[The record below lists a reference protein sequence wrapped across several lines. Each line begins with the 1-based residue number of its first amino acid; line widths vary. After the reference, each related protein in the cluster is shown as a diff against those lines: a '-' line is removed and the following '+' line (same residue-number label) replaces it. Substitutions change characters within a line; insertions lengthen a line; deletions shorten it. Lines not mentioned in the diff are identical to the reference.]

1 MLGGLLAI
9 LAAATF
15 GLNSVATRRGVL
27 TGTVAQGL
35 AITVP
40 IAAPIFF
47 VATFST
53 GNLFVVGGL
62 SYKTI
67 VLLGLAGITH
77 FIVGRYANYRA
88 TKAMGANL
96 TGPIVSSSLILT
108 LILAI
113 IFLDEIITSLR
124 MFGIA
129 LILLGPM
136 ILLRSPTVLGNS
148 RQTTP
153 SKSFKP
159 KLVEGYA
166 FAILCAVA
174 FGISPI
180 LIRAALLGFG
190 DSSVGNGIVGGLIAY
205 LAATVLMGIYLMR
218 PINLRHARSIDGQA
232 AKWFILTGLFVCAS
246 QMIRFMALAIAPVSV
261 VSPIIQTSGIFRTIF
276 GWFINREHE
285 VFDAWVL
292 LGIAT
297 SIIGAMALTL
307 STEIVLTTFNLPHG
321 LMEFLSWHW
330 P

>member
-15 GLNSVATRRGVL
+15 GLNSVAIRRGVL

-40 IAAPIFF
+40 IAVPIFF
-47 VATFST
+47 VATYST
-53 GNLFVVGGL
+53 GNLFAVSGL
-62 SYKTI
+62 SGKTF
-67 VLLGLAGITH
+67 VLLAFAGITH

-96 TGPIVSSSLILT
+96 TGPIISSSLILT

-113 IFLDEIITSLR
+113 VFLDEIITSLR

-129 LILLGPM
+129 LIVLGPI
-136 ILLRSPTVLGNS
+136 ILLRSPAALGNS
-148 RQTTP
+148 RQSAP
-153 SKSFKP
+153 SISFKP
-159 KLVEGYA
+159 KLVEGYT
-166 FAILCAVA
+166 FAILCGVA
-174 FGISPI
+174 FGTRPI
-180 LIRAALLGFG
+180 LIRAALLGFAS
-190 DSSVGNGIVGGLIAY
+190 SSVGNGIVGGLIAY
-205 LAATVLMGIYLMR
+205 LAATALLGIYLMR
-218 PINLRHARSIDGQA
+218 PLNLRHARSIDGEA

-261 VSPIIQTSGIFRTIF
+261 VSPIIQTSAIFRTIF

-285 VFDAWVL
+285 VFDTWVL
-292 LGIAT
+292 LGIFT

-307 STEIVLTTFNLPHG
+307 STEIILTTLSLPSG
-321 LMEFLSWHW
+321 LVDILSWHW